1 MTPLVEFLV
10 VIYPLVVPARATEPF
25 RNPPIP

>member
-10 VIYPLVVPARATEPF
+10 VIYQLVVPARATKPL
-25 RNPPIP
+25 RNPRIP